1 VRLAWR
7 ARGRAAEAFR
17 HAAAPRATAPWRQA
31 DWCAV
36 DLELTG
42 LDPRTDEI
50 IAIGAV
56 PIQDGRLILGR
67 SYYSLV
73 RPGRA
78 PSRTAVVIHKLRTVD
93 LADAPPL
100 SEAID
105 GLLTVLAGA
114 VPVFHTAWVEQA
126 FLGRA
131 LRARRVRLPD
141 AADTEVLGR
150 RWAAGREAG
159 LPSHAGREAGVG
171 SHLGLAR
178 LAELLGLPAETPHH
192 ALGDALTTAKAF
204 IALASL
210 LDAREPQTAG
220 SLVAGSLVA
229 VTDDPARAGGRRF
242 GPA

>member
-1 VRLAWR
+1 VRLGWR
-7 ARGRAAEAFR
+7 GRGRAAEAFR
-17 HAAAPRATAPWRQA
+17 HTAAPRATAPWRQA
-31 DWCAV
+31 EWCAV

-56 PIQDGRLILGR
+56 PIHDGRLILGR

-78 PSRTAVVIHKLRTVD
+78 PSRTAVVIHKLRTAD

-131 LRARRVRLPD
+131 LRGRRVRLPD

-150 RWAAGREAG
+150 QWM
-159 LPSHAGREAGVG
+159 AGREAGVP

-210 LDAREPQTAG
+210 FDAGEPQTAG
-220 SLVAGSLVA
+220 SLVTATA
-229 VTDDPARAGGRRF
+229 DEAPAGGRRF

>member
-1 VRLAWR
+1 MRVPWR
-7 ARGRAAEAFR
+7 GGGTAVAFRRAATP
-17 HAAAPRATAPWRQA
+17 AAGSPWRQA

-42 LDPRTDEI
+42 LDPRRDEI

-56 PIQDGRLILGR
+56 PIHDGRLILGR
-67 SYYSLV
+67 AYYSLV

-78 PSRTAVVIHKLRTVD
+78 PSRAAVVVHKLRSDD

-100 SEAID
+100 PEAID
-105 GLLTVLAGA
+105 GLLGVLAGT
-114 VPVFHTAWVEQA
+114 VPVFHAAWVEEA

-131 LRARRVRLPD
+131 LRHRGVRLPA

-150 RWAAGREAG
+150 RWVSGREAS
-159 LPSHAGREAGVG
+159 P
-171 SHLGLAR
+171 HLGLAR
-178 LAELLGLPAETPHH
+178 LSALLGLPAETPHH

-210 LDAREPQTAG
+210 FDAVEPQTAG
-220 SLVAGSLVA
+220 SLVAATV
-229 VTDDPARAGGRRF
+229 DDGVLTGARRM
-242 GPA
+242 GPG

>member
-1 VRLAWR
+1 MRVARR
-7 ARGRAAEAFR
+7 ARGRAADAFR
-17 HAAAPRATAPWRQA
+17 HAPTPPAAAPWRQA
-31 DWCAV
+31 DWCAI

-42 LDPRTDEI
+42 LDPRADEI

-73 RPGRA
+73 APGRA
-78 PSRTAVVIHKLRTVD
+78 PSRAAVLVHKLRSAD
-93 LADAPPL
+93 LAQAPPL

-105 GLLTVLAGA
+105 GLLGVLAGT
-114 VPVFHTAWVEQA
+114 VPVFHTAWVEEA

-131 LRARRVRLPD
+131 LRRRRVRLPA

-150 RWAAGREAG
+150 RWAAGRETIV
-159 LPSHAGREAGVG
+159 P

-210 LDAREPQTAG
+210 FDAAEPQTAG
-220 SLVAGSLVA
+220 SLVAA
-229 VTDDPARAGGRRF
+229 TADEAPARARRF
-242 GPA
+242 GPS